1 MGFTYSTEMP
11 RLKGA
16 RVTVMGLGLSG
27 GGSGVARFLAR
38 QGANVTVTD
47 LKAEKDLCE
56 PMGELAGLPIEFHL
70 GGHRDEDF
78 AKADLVIVN
87 PAIPDS
93 SREVAIAAANRVP
106 LETEMNLFF
115 KVCPTRRIA
124 GVTGSN
130 GKTTTSALL
139 GELLSRGPAKVHV
152 GGNIGRSLL
161 EVAIAPE
168 DVVVLELSS
177 FQLENLDALRVSPTV
192 SVVMNLTPNHLD
204 RHGTMANYAAAK
216 RVIVKHQRAED
227 TKVLNADDPLVA
239 AFASPS
245 LTRWFSLKRPCF
257 APSRGASQGKP
268 ADAYA
273 HDDVIE
279 TPNGA
284 IDVTGRKIPG
294 WFNLQNMAA
303 ATLAASAVW
312 PGVLGVARE
321 VLTGFKGVE
330 HRLELVGDVGGVTY
344 YNDSIATN
352 PESTLAA
359 LDTLKGGIVLLLG
372 GRDKNL
378 DFNALGRR
386 VAERVRVAV
395 LMGETASKIA
405 GAIPAGPEV
414 RRAATFEE
422 AVRLAKEAAK
432 PGETVLLSPACASFD
447 MFRNYAERGRRFKE
461 LVRGV

>member
-1 MGFTYSTEMP
+1 MGFRYSAEMP
-11 RLKGA
+11 RLAGA

-27 GGSGVARFLAR
+27 GGTGVARFLAH
-38 QGANVTVTD
+38 QGAKVTVTD
-47 LKAEKDLCE
+47 LKPEKDLRE
-56 PMGELAGLPIEFHL
+56 PMAELAGLPIDFHL

-78 AKADLVIVN
+78 TGADLVVVN

-93 SREVAIAAANRVP
+93 SREVAIAAASGVP

-115 KVCPTRRIA
+115 KRCPALRIA
-124 GVTGSN
+124 AVTGSN
-130 GKTTTSALL
+130 GKTTTTAIL
-139 GELLSRGPAKVHV
+139 GELLSRGPSTVHV

-161 EVAIAPE
+161 ETPIAPD

-177 FQLENLDALRVSPTV
+177 FQLENLDALRRSPTV

-204 RHGTMANYAAAK
+204 RHGTMAAYAAAK
-216 RVIVKHQRAED
+216 HVIVKHQRADD

-239 AFASPS
+239 ALASPS
-245 LTRWFSLKRPCF
+245 RTRWFSMKR
-257 APSRGASQGKP
+257 Q

-279 TPNGA
+279 MAGGS
-284 IDVTGRKIPG
+284 IDVSGRRIPG

-303 ATLAASAVW
+303 ATLAAAAVW
-312 PGVLGVARE
+312 PGALGMAQE

-330 HRLELVGDVGGVTY
+330 HRLELVGEVAGVTY

-359 LDTLKGGIVLLLG
+359 LDTLRGGIVLLLG

-378 DFNALGRR
+378 EPLRLRSGHRWRLGTHAVVRAPI
-386 VAERVRVAV
+386 VA
-395 LMGETASKIA
+395 
-405 GAIPAGPEV
+405 
-414 RRAATFEE
+414 
-422 AVRLAKEAAK
+422 
-432 PGETVLLSPACASFD
+432 
-447 MFRNYAERGRRFKE
+447 
-461 LVRGV
+461 